1 MRKAIGGLLVA
12 MVLVG
17 PMPASAHRARGIKT
31 DYRGHVERH
40 DPDQS
45 AVRVRLFIT
54 NRRPVDVALR
64 CVVRASIGWI
74 HLVTEEERHFS
85 ERHAVRGTVPAR
97 TRGRSRPL
105 TFRIR
110 HPEFV
115 PEYEADPTNWVVMGW
130 GFSFRHCHVR

>member
-1 MRKAIGGLLVA
+1 MAIGGLLVGLMLA
-12 MVLVG
+12 G
-17 PMPASAHRARGIKT
+17 PIPASAHRARGIKT
-31 DYRGHVERH
+31 DWRGHLATHRPE
-40 DPDQS
+40 S
-45 AVRVRLFIT
+45 SSVRVQLLIT
-54 NRRPVDVALR
+54 NRRPVEVDLR

-85 ERHAVRGTVPAR
+85 ERHGIRGSVPAR

-130 GFSFRHCHVR
+130 GFGFRHCHVR